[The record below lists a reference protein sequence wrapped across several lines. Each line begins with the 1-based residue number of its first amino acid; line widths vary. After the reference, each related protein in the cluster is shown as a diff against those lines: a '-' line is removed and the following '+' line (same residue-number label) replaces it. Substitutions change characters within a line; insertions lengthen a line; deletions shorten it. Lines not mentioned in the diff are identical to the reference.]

1 MRAAS
6 RLVAIGLGAAALLV
20 SVAWRTQTPQVQHA
34 TVGFGSP
41 LVLELWR
48 DPADGE
54 LALQFQ
60 GSDNWTILRR
70 RALYDLIDGRLS
82 DVAVYLTAA
91 RAWRSIH
98 ARYGLTPG
106 QVDAALSGGES
117 VDRPPLMDLP
127 RLDRPPRAY
136 FFVRDFGTDV
146 RRLRQAAQFPVPSP
160 GPTLA
165 GLRLAH
171 VSLTQSR
178 GPGRLVDGGYVAN
191 LFYSANPEHSGTG
204 ERQLA
209 VEAAWPRT
217 NAGDSYRMSFAAS
230 RLRLVGPGYDAR
242 LTSSGDPVLL
252 YHGIYVLVSLR
263 VHLSVSQL
271 RTVLS
276 QIGRS

>member
-6 RLVAIGLGAAALLV
+6 RLVAGGLGAAALLV
-20 SVAWRTQTPQVQHA
+20 SVAWRAQTPQVQHA
-34 TVGFGSP
+34 VVPVRQFA
-41 LVLELWR
+41 LEVWR

-60 GSDNWTILRR
+60 GSDSWTILRGR
-70 RALYDLIDGRLS
+70 TLYYQTEGRVS
-82 DVAVYLTAA
+82 NVAVYLTAPD
-91 RAWRSIH
+91 AWKPIH
-98 ARYGLTPG
+98 SQYGLTPE
-106 QVDAALSGGES
+106 QVDAALSGGDR

-127 RLDRPPRAY
+127 RLERPPRAY

-165 GLRLAH
+165 GLRLAR

-209 VEAAWPRT
+209 IFAASPRSS
-217 NAGDSYRMSFAAS
+217 AGDSYRMSFTAS
-230 RLRLVGPGYDAR
+230 STRLVGPGYDAR
-242 LTSSGDPVLL
+242 LSSRGDTILR
-252 YHGIYVLVSLR
+252 YHGIYVLIFPR
-263 VHLSVSQL
+263 IDLSARQL

-276 QIGRS
+276 RIGRS

>member
-20 SVAWRTQTPQVQHA
+20 SAAWGSQVPQVQHA
-34 TVGFGSP
+34 TLPVGSS
-41 LVLELWR
+41 LVVELWR
-48 DPADGE
+48 DPTDGE
-54 LALQFQ
+54 LALQLQ

-70 RALYDLIDGRLS
+70 RTLYDLIDGRLN

-91 RAWRSIH
+91 RAWRSIR

-106 QVDAALSGGES
+106 QVDAALGGGDS

-146 RRLRQAAQFPVPSP
+146 RRLRQAAHFPVPSP

-209 VEAAWPRT
+209 IFAASPRSS
-217 NAGDSYRMSFAAS
+217 AGDSYRMSFTAS
-230 RLRLVGPGYDAR
+230 STRLVGPGYDAR
-242 LTSSGDPVLL
+242 LSSHGDTILR
-252 YHGIYVLVSLR
+252 YQGIYVLIFPRIELSLG
-263 VHLSVSQL
+263 QL
-271 RTVLS
+271 RAVLS